1 MEYDLRTP
9 LGEEVRKLKAGDTVY
24 LSGVVVTA
32 RDRAHKRVIE
42 MDRKEEAMPFDF
54 SEVAIYHCGPLMRK
68 NEEWEV
74 ISAGP
79 TTSSRME
86 VFEHEF
92 IKKFGV
98 KMIIGKGGMG
108 DKTAEACKKYGAVY
122 CAFTGGAAVLAAKSI
137 KRVSNVLWLDELGP
151 TEAMWVFEV
160 EKFGPLVVTIDSHG
174 NNLTEEIRKRAEEK
188 LKDMEF

>member
-54 SEVAIYHCGPLMRK
+54 SEVVIYHCGPLMRK

-86 VFEHEF
+86 AFEHEF

-188 LKDMEF
+188 LKDMSF

>member
-9 LGEEVRKLKAGDTVY
+9 LGEEIRKLKAGDTVY

-32 RDRAHKRVIE
+32 RDKAHERAMGRE
-42 MDRKEEAMPFDF
+42 LPFL
-54 SEVAIYHCGPLMRK
+54 SNSAIYHCGPLMRK

-74 ISAGP
+74 VAAGP

-86 VFEHEF
+86 AFEHEF

-98 KMIIGKGGMG
+98 RMIIGKGGMG
-108 DKTAEACKKYGAVY
+108 NKTAEACREHGAVY
-122 CAFTGGAAVLAAKSI
+122 CAFTGGAAILAAKSI
-137 KRVSNVLWLDELGP
+137 KRVRDVFWLDELGM

-160 EKFGPLVVTIDSHG
+160 EEFGPLVVTIDSHG
-174 NNLTEEIRKRAEEK
+174 SNLTEKIRKRAEEK
-188 LKDMEF
+188 ARNVKF

>member
-9 LGEEVRKLKAGDTVY
+9 LGEEVRKLKAGDKVY
-24 LSGVVVTA
+24 LNGTVVTA
-32 RDRAHKRVIE
+32 RDKAHERA
-42 MDRKEEAMPFDF
+42 MGEEIPFL
-54 SEVAIYHCGPLMRK
+54 SGSAIYHCGPLMRK
-68 NEEWEV
+68 NGEWEV
-74 ISAGP
+74 IAAGP

-86 VFEHEF
+86 AFGHEF

-108 DKTAEACKKYGAVY
+108 DKTAEACKEHGAVY

-137 KRVSNVLWLDELGP
+137 KRVRDVFWLEELGM

-160 EKFGPLVVTIDSHG
+160 EEFGPLVVTIDSHG
-174 NNLTEEIRKRAEEK
+174 NNLTEEIKKRAEEK